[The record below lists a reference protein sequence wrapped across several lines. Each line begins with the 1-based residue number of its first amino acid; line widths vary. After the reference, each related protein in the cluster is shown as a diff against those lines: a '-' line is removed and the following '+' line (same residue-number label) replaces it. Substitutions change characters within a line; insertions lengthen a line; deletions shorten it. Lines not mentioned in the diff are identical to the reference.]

1 MTPLENR
8 ARNSSYFF
16 AIIRIKG
23 FHALHHI
30 RIVKLYRCWRTCV
43 ICSHC
48 HALERRIEFLLFA
61 VIQSHVNH
69 KGFRLLFRVNSI
81 RGSKSGITAYQWRHW
96 RERGELL
103 FPRVCQQPICLFYI
117 PFSSSSLS
125 WVAQN
130 FSYVSPWFTSMVYSF
145 NQRPSRLSYWTSK
158 LEAWN
163 LNFTFERTSNYLY
176 YRCA

>member
-23 FHALHHI
+23 FHALRHI
-30 RIVKLYRCWRTCV
+30 RIVKLHRCWRTCV
-43 ICSHC
+43 LCSHC

-103 FPRVCQQPICLFYI
+103 FPRVCQQPMFVLYSLLIILALLGSTEFQLRFSLVYVNGLLFQ
-117 PFSSSSLS
+117 PTTFASL
-125 WVAQN
+125 
-130 FSYVSPWFTSMVYSF
+130 
-145 NQRPSRLSYWTSK
+145 L
-158 LEAWN
+158 
-163 LNFTFERTSNYLY
+163 LNI
-176 YRCA
+176 